1 MAQMIQ
7 QSEPHAET
15 PAPFSEGED
24 PSGAGDPRAG
34 AGHRAQSGP
43 LSLAG
48 LAPRRIAPAIIVT
61 DAEGRVEWIN
71 QAFTALTGFG
81 LQEVIARRPG
91 DFLQGAD
98 TDGAVVARMRDAL
111 ARQTGFDVDVLN
123 YHRGGSPYWLRL
135 NVDPVFDRLGK
146 LSCFI
151 GVGTEITD
159 ADDPLKMA
167 VSQLSA
173 TLESTTDGILVVRSD
188 HRISR
193 FNRRAIEMWRVPQDI
208 IDGGDD
214 DLAVACVLEQ
224 LKDPPAFLAKVEELY
239 AHPERESFDVLE
251 FKDGRTFERYSR
263 PQFVGGRAT
272 GRVWSFRDVT
282 ERKRAEKALR
292 ESEEL
297 HRLLADNATD
307 VIWTLDLEGR
317 RTYVSPSV
325 EKLCGYSAAEVMRQ
339 SLEQAFMP
347 DVAPR
352 IREYLDSLRAGKVVR
367 ELRLELEQP
376 CRDGATIW
384 VEMSVTHMSN
394 SDGDLIGVLGV
405 TRDID
410 ERKRQAAHIEHL
422 AFYDPLTGLPN
433 RALFLDRLQHAIY
446 SAQRHGRRVALLFVD
461 LDRFKEINDSL
472 GHVVGDQTLIQV
484 ARRLQAST
492 RQEDTLARLGGDEFV
507 LIACELD
514 HPTTARVA
522 DRLLQALGEPI
533 VLMEHAV
540 SLGASIGVAF
550 FPEDGLTAE
559 DLIKRTDI
567 AMYRAKAAGGGV
579 KFYQA
584 EMGAEFD
591 KRLGIARRLKT
602 ALETRQLRLFYQ
614 PKFSLPTGKLVG
626 AEALMRWHDEEW
638 GWVSP
643 EHFIPIAEE
652 QNMMRQLGDWVLEE
666 ACRQMNAWKEAGL
679 MFPGRLAVNL
689 SAKQLLQQD
698 IARRLLMIIRAAG
711 QTPDLFELELTESS
725 MMTDPEV
732 AVETMETLKAAGFTL
747 AIDDFGTGHSSFS
760 YLKRFAAD
768 QIKIDISFVRDM
780 LSDRDDYAIVKTIIA
795 MANILDLKTTAE
807 GVEFAAQA
815 EALLELGCD
824 FVQGYHF
831 GHPEPPDV
839 FAERWLGLAGREM
852 A

>member
-1 MAQMIQ
+1 MQQQATKTGIQISTGAPAGARDSMA
-7 QSEPHAET
+7 
-15 PAPFSEGED
+15 G
-24 PSGAGDPRAG
+24 SGARV
-34 AGHRAQSGP
+34 QSGP

-48 LAPRRIAPAIIVT
+48 LAPRKIAPAIVVT
-61 DAEGRVEWIN
+61 DAEGRIEWVN
-71 QAFTALTGFG
+71 QAFTALTGFE
-81 LQEVIARRPG
+81 LAEAMARHPG
-91 DFLQGAD
+91 DFLQGEG

-111 ARQTGFDVDVLN
+111 ARQSGFDVDLLN
-123 YHRGGSPYWLRL
+123 YHKSGSPYWLRL
-135 NVDPVFDRLGK
+135 SVDPVLDRAGG
-146 LSCFI
+146 LSHFI

-159 ADDPLKMA
+159 VDDSLKVA

-193 FNRRAIEMWRVPQDI
+193 FNRRAVEMWRVPQEI
-208 IDGGDD
+208 IDAGDD
-214 DLAVACVLEQ
+214 DLAVTFVLEQ

-239 AHPERESFDVLE
+239 AHPEMESFDVLE

-263 PQFVGGRAT
+263 PQLVGGRAT

-282 ERKRAEKALR
+282 ERKQAEKALR

-317 RTYVSPSV
+317 HAYVSPSV
-325 EKLCGYSAAEVMRQ
+325 EKLCGYTADEVMQ
-339 SLEQAFMP
+339 WSLDQAFTP
-347 DVAPR
+347 DVEPR
-352 IREYLDSLRAGKVVR
+352 IRDYLESLRAGKVMR
-367 ELRLELEQP
+367 ELRVELEQP
-376 CRDGATIW
+376 CKDGSAVW

-394 SDGDLIGVLGV
+394 SEGELIGVLGV
-405 TRDID
+405 TRDIG

-433 RALFLDRLQHAIY
+433 RALFLDRLQHAIFG
-446 SAQRHGRRVALLFVD
+446 AQRHGRRVALLFVD
-461 LDRFKEINDSL
+461 LDRFKEINDSM
-472 GHVVGDQTLIQV
+472 GHVVGDQTLIEV

-492 RQEDTLARLGGDEFV
+492 RQEDTLERLGGDEFV
-507 LIACELD
+507 LIASELD

-522 DRLLQALGEPI
+522 DRLLKALAEPV

-579 KFYQA
+579 KFYQP
-584 EMGAEFD
+584 EMGADFD
-591 KRLGIARRLKT
+591 KRLGISRRLRA
-602 ALETRQLRLFYQ
+602 ALEARQLRLFYQ

-626 AEALMRWHDEEW
+626 AEALMRWHDQEW

-643 EHFIPIAEE
+643 EHFIPVAEE
-652 QNMMRQLGDWVLEE
+652 QGMMRSLGDWVLEE
-666 ACRQMNAWKEAGL
+666 ACRQMGAWKEAGL
-679 MFPGRLAVNL
+679 VLPGRLAVNL

-698 IARRLLMIIRAAG
+698 VARRLLTIIRAAG

-747 AIDDFGTGHSSFS
+747 AIDDFGTGHSSFA

-780 LSDRDDYAIVKTIIA
+780 LNDRDDYAIVKTIIA

-807 GVEFAAQA
+807 GVELAAQA

-831 GHPEPPDV
+831 GHPEPPEV
-839 FAERWLGLAGREM
+839 FAEKWLGRAGHEVVRQQRSE